1 MAADQWVVVA
11 VVVVVGVDCGGV
23 MAVVVACVV
32 VVVVVDVVVD
42 VVMGAAEEIGLGW
55 GGEDLLLRTFKI
67 SLLDKTV

>member
-23 MAVVVACVV
+23 MAVVVAC
-32 VVVVVDVVVD
+32 VVVVDVVVD

-67 SLLDKTV
+67 SLLDKGV

>member
-1 MAADQWVVVA
+1 
-11 VVVVVGVDCGGV
+11 

-42 VVMGAAEEIGLGW
+42 VVMGAEEEIGLGW

-67 SLLDKTV
+67 SLLDKTVLNS